1 MGRLSG
7 GLLTEALPPANG
19 TLIPQDWAMF
29 AHRFIDEYRS
39 DRSIPKPARTNALS
53 RVVIADRN
61 FDDIRGTR
69 RPSASS
75 YGALV
80 NIIYNAPYRTI
91 EESQARKCRSAV
103 FQTTCRRQLFLSQ
116 RGYIGFCLTEA
127 REDDLLCILLGV

>member
-91 EESQARKCRSAV
+91 EESQARSV
-103 FQTTCRRQLFLSQ
+103 
-116 RGYIGFCLTEA
+116 
-127 REDDLLCILLGV
+127 DLLYSERLVNGNFFSRKEDILGSVWLKPEKMIYSVFF